1 MKGRRIMHRTHVM
14 IGLASLLGAALAA
27 GPALAVTA
35 SSPTGHLNVRSGP
48 GFQYQVVSQIPA
60 NTPAQITGCVSDYS
74 WCAVAL
80 PGGVT
85 GWASAPYLVTSAA
98 GTPQNLQVVGAQLGI
113 PVVTPANTGAPVVA
127 TPPVGAMVPVAPT
140 VGVVQPVAPPPDGPV
155 LHDAT
160 GDPTGSSQ
168 RRGDGR
174 SSVASGRARLSHSA
188 IALPLF
194 LRQRATSSGRADCAT
209 DRLRREVDAL
219 VRIYLAPDR
228 AARS

>member
-1 MKGRRIMHRTHVM
+1 VRGARVRPRTHVM
-14 IGLASLLGAALAA
+14 VGLASLLGAALAA

-85 GWASAPYLVTSAA
+85 GWASAPHLWARA
-98 GTPQNLQVVGAQLGI
+98 CGPPKNLQVVGSQLGI

-127 TPPVGAMVPVAPT
+127 TPPV
-140 VGVVQPVAPPPDGPV
+140 
-155 LHDAT
+155 
-160 GDPTGSSQ
+160 
-168 RRGDGR
+168 
-174 SSVASGRARLSHSA
+174 
-188 IALPLF
+188 
-194 LRQRATSSGRADCAT
+194 
-209 DRLRREVDAL
+209 
-219 VRIYLAPDR
+219 
-228 AARS
+228 

>member
-1 MKGRRIMHRTHVM
+1 MHRTHVM

-85 GWASAPYLVTSAA
+85 GWASAPYLVTSVA
-98 GTPQNLQVVGAQLGI
+98 GTPKNLQVVGAQLGI
-113 PVVTPANTGAPVVA
+113 PVVNAGQYRASRGDAAGRRHGAGCANRWRCPAGRST
-127 TPPVGAMVPVAPT
+127 
-140 VGVVQPVAPPPDGPV
+140 PDGPV
-155 LHDAT
+155 LHDAA

-174 SSVASGRARLSHSA
+174 SSVASGRARLSHPA

-209 DRLRREVDAL
+209 DRLRGEVDAL

>member
-1 MKGRRIMHRTHVM
+1 MKGRPIMRRTHVM

-35 SSPTGHLNVRSGP
+35 SSPTGDLNVRSGP

-98 GTPQNLQVVGAQLGI
+98 GTPKNLQVVGAQLHSGGD
-113 PVVTPANTGAPVVA
+113 AGQHRGA
-127 TPPVGAMVPVAPT
+127 
-140 VGVVQPVAPPPDGPV
+140 
-155 LHDAT
+155 
-160 GDPTGSSQ
+160 S
-168 RRGDGR
+168 RGDAAGR
-174 SSVASGRARLSHSA
+174 RHGAG
-188 IALPLF
+188 
-194 LRQRATSSGRADCAT
+194 CAN
-209 DRLRREVDAL
+209 RWCC
-219 VRIYLAPDR
+219 P
-228 AARS
+228 

>member
-1 MKGRRIMHRTHVM
+1 MHRTQVM

-98 GTPQNLQVVGAQLGI
+98 GTPKNLQVVGAQLGI

-127 TPPVGAMVPVAPT
+127 TPPVGAMGPGAPT
-140 VGVVQPVAPPPDGPV
+140 VWCCPGGRSTPDGPV
-155 LHDAT
+155 LHDAA

-174 SSVASGRARLSHSA
+174 SGVASGGADLSHPA
-188 IALPLF
+188 IALRLF
-194 LRQRATSSGRADCAT
+194 LRQRATGSGRADRAT
-209 DRLRREVDAL
+209 DRLRGRG
-219 VRIYLAPDR
+219 VRPPDQDLFWLPVGR
-228 AARS
+228 PAV